1 MAATVLYL
9 LKAAVPLAMKCR
21 PDNSLNE
28 LYKQGLAEIS
38 QKKLGEKKPPL
49 AALDYRTLEGSCGEK
64 KHKQKFW
71 PWKYQ
76 MRSKRWRHVE
86 NLKICEA
93 QHSKDNISSMFQM
106 ECDAV
111 VEMLM
116 QEKAKSFD
124 TVFNK
129 IPTAMRPD
137 SLSPSSAY
145 TDDASSAVRLLVKGK
160 EAIWIAMIRMKKK
173 QCN

>member
-1 MAATVLYL
+1 
-9 LKAAVPLAMKCR
+9 
-21 PDNSLNE
+21 
-28 LYKQGLAEIS
+28 
-38 QKKLGEKKPPL
+38 
-49 AALDYRTLEGSCGEK
+49 
-64 KHKQKFW
+64 
-71 PWKYQ
+71 
-76 MRSKRWRHVE
+76 
-86 NLKICEA
+86 
-93 QHSKDNISSMFQM
+93 MFQM

-124 TVFNK
+124 IVFNK

>member
-1 MAATVLYL
+1 M
-9 LKAAVPLAMKCR
+9 
-21 PDNSLNE
+21 
-28 LYKQGLAEIS
+28 
-38 QKKLGEKKPPL
+38 
-49 AALDYRTLEGSCGEK
+49 
-64 KHKQKFW
+64 
-71 PWKYQ
+71 
-76 MRSKRWRHVE
+76 E

-124 TVFNK
+124 IFFNK

-145 TDDASSAVRLLVKGK
+145 TDNASSAVRLLVKGGDLDSNDK
-160 EAIWIAMIRMKKK
+160 NEEETVQLILQALLNNSEAKDEIIATETVCRA
-173 QCN
+173 QPQVDLEQLLSSPSQTDDCNTKRP